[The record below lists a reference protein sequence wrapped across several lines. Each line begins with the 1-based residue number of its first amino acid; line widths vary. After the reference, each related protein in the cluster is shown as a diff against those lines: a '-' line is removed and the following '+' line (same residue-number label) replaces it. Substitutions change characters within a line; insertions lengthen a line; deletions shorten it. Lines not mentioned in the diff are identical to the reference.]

1 MNKKYEFE
9 TLEQYREYLRENSR
23 KWYANPEN
31 AEKKKAYQR
40 EYYKKKK
47 LKEAE
52 ENLKDNK

>member
-9 TLEQYREYLRENSR
+9 TLEQYRKHLRRNSK
-23 KWYANPEN
+23 KWYEANK
-31 AEKKKAYQR
+31 EKKKAYQR
-40 EYYKKKK
+40 EYYAKKK